1 MGFYMVSFLDKLKTL
16 GRPGEE
22 DYAEVDLGQFE
33 GIGGSPEKMLRVAE
47 LSRIEVLP
55 EIKEEIYA
63 GNIVLV
69 DISIL
74 KRDKAA
80 LDRAIGEL
88 KKTADDV
95 SGDIAGIGDD
105 LIAIVPSGIRIDRE
119 KVVGGKD

>member
-1 MGFYMVSFLDKLKTL
+1 MAGFLEKLKL
-16 GRPGEE
+16 IGKSGEE

-33 GIGGSPEKMLRVAE
+33 ESRESPEIILRVAE
-47 LSRIEVLP
+47 LGKIEVLP
-55 EIKEEIYA
+55 EVKQEIYA

-69 DISIL
+69 DIAGM

-88 KKTADDV
+88 KKAAEDV
-95 SGDIAGIGDD
+95 AGDIAGIGDD
-105 LIAIVPSGIRIDRE
+105 LVAIVPNGIKIDRE

>member
-1 MGFYMVSFLDKLKTL
+1 MAGFLEKLKAL
-16 GRPGEE
+16 GKSGES
-22 DYAEVDLGQFE
+22 DYSEVDLGQFE
-33 GIGGSPEKMLRVAE
+33 EMGNSSEIVLRVAE
-47 LSRIEVLP
+47 LGKVEVLP
-55 EIKEEIYA
+55 EIKQEIYA

-69 DISIL
+69 DIAGL

-88 KKTADDV
+88 KKAVDDV

-105 LIAIVPSGIRIDRE
+105 LVVLVPNGIKIDRE

>member
-1 MGFYMVSFLDKLKTL
+1 MVSFLDKLKTL

-22 DYAEVDLGQFE
+22 DYADIDLGQFE
-33 GIGGSPEKMLRVAE
+33 DIGGSPEKMLRVAE
-47 LSRIEVLP
+47 LSRIEILP

-63 GNIVLV
+63 GNIVLI
-69 DISIL
+69 DISVI

-88 KKTADDV
+88 KKTVDDV

-105 LIAIVPSGIRIDRE
+105 LVAVVPNGIRIDRE